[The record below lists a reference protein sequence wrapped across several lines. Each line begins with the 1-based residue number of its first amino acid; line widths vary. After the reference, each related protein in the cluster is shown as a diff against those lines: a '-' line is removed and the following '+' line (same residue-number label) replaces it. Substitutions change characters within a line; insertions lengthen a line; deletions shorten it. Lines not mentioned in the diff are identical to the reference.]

1 MNNVLKGNDIKN
13 HTFNCFD
20 DIIKVNDL
28 DLDNILLD
36 EKSYENI
43 LIYDVARK
51 TRYDTKHFRVIFEK
65 LDGYIRKHDETN
77 YVVLYSILMKDIR

>member
-13 HTFNCFD
+13 HTFYCFN

-43 LIYDVARK
+43 
-51 TRYDTKHFRVIFEK
+51 
-65 LDGYIRKHDETN
+65 
-77 YVVLYSILMKDIR
+77 

>member
-13 HTFNCFD
+13 HTFYCFD

-36 EKSYENI
+36 EKSYE
-43 LIYDVARK
+43 
-51 TRYDTKHFRVIFEK
+51 IFEFMMLHAK
-65 LDGYIRKHDETN
+65 LDTIQSIS
-77 YVVLYSILMKDIR
+77 VLFLKN

>member
-13 HTFNCFD
+13 HTFYCFD
-20 DIIKVNDL
+20 DIIKVNDP

-43 LIYDVARK
+43 WIYDVARK
-51 TRYDTKHFRVIFEK
+51 TRYDTKHFLVIFEK

-77 YVVLYSILMKDIR
+77 YVVLYSILMKNIR